1 MFSYDDDEMVKA
13 KTGNWFVTNPQRARS
28 NNSAILLRDK
38 ITKEEFHDLMQS
50 VKEFGEPGFIF
61 SDSTEFT
68 YNPCQPA
75 FAPILTPN
83 GLSTMGDIKEGDLI
97 WSKSGWTTVIK
108 KWSTGFKDVYNY
120 KTTFGAVPCTENHR
134 LVSNGIKIEAK
145 DCSSIDVLAGNY
157 TEVKI
162 DPSIVMDGLVIGDGS
177 IHKASKIGN
186 QKLLYIG
193 NDDQDYFTSE
203 VSEFIRDLRWSK
215 AHSITTN
222 ISESELTLITDREIP
237 SRYVY
242 SDINTQ
248 ASFLRGLF
256 SANGS
261 VTCKRV
267 TLKATSFKII
277 KDAQLMLSALGI
289 RSYFT
294 TNKPA
299 ICKHKNGVYTSKKS
313 YDLNISTDIDK
324 FSKLIGFI
332 QIYKNNKLESVLA
345 NKQGKLERKSG
356 SKIIRNE
363 FLGNFE
369 VFDITVDNEE
379 HTYWSG
385 GHNISN
391 CVEIG
396 KLPITAK
403 GISGWQGCV
412 TGDTKLITKES
423 IVNIKDTVGNEIEI
437 WNGEKWSKV
446 IPRITGK
453 NRNDFYRVTFS
464 DGSFLDCT
472 SNHKFLAKPSGKGNF
487 EIIETK
493 DLMARKNS
501 VTRNLIVP
509 RAEIKYTSIKN
520 NIEYAYEYGF
530 ILGDGTCTNHNTE
543 TLTIRRPW
551 ATLYEC
557 SGKNN
562 LPLKGIKLSEGIR
575 DGSKFTRIYF
585 DDVDKYFAHKL
596 KYENGLPEEIFSWSR
611 KSIIDFIAGWI
622 DSDGTKASNGF
633 RIYGQENKLRD
644 LQLLFTKLGISS
656 SINLFSKAGTVTNKT
671 TRRTDLYFIQVSD
684 TKDLYSN
691 RIVLKSKPT
700 FAKAKYQNIVTV
712 EKLNIIEDSYCFD
725 ENEKHCGVFNN
736 ILTKQCNLNEIN
748 GGACTSKEIFF
759 DACKA
764 AAILG
769 TLQAGY
775 TNFKYLTKETKEIFE
790 REALLGVSVTG
801 WMNNPDI
808 LFDEEI
814 MREGAEIVKAT
825 NKIVAEMIGIRP
837 AARTTCVK
845 PSGNASVLLGT
856 ASGIHGEHA
865 PRYLRN
871 VQMNKESEVVKLIKE
886 TNPLMVEE
894 SVWSAT
900 KSDYIISFPLESKQS
915 SVYKN
920 DLLGIKQLEYVKLA
934 QQNWIEYGTNRDLCT
949 DTRIRHNVSNT
960 IVVDDWDAVEE
971 YVFENR
977 KYFAGI
983 SFLGMSG
990 DKDYNQA
997 PFTTVLTAAEI
1008 LNKYGDASMFAS
1020 GLLVEGLDAFNQN
1033 LWLACDTVMG
1043 FGLDLTSQ
1051 NHENMLQRDFV
1062 DRAIKFAHKYFNDN
1076 LQEMSYCLKDVYLL
1090 HKWNKIT
1097 MNQQEIDWIYN
1108 LEPKDYV
1115 DVNTL
1120 GAIACSGG
1128 ACELTF

>member
-1 MFSYDDDEMVKA
+1 MSHTILSSAKFYEGYSRINVETGAYETWNEAVTRVMNMHRQHYKEKVNPELTELINFSENKYKEKLMLGAQRALQFGGAQLLKHQIRMYNCVSSYVDRTTFFGECMYMLLCGAGAGFSVQKHHIIKLPTVTKPSTDTVVYTIPDSIEGWADAVQVLMSSYFTKDQVFPEYFNKKIVFDYSLIRPKGAFISGGFKAPGAGPLRQSLERIEALMNDVVENGTTNLRPIQAYDVVMHISDAVISGGVRRSACICMFSYDDNEMVKA

-28 NNSAILLRDK
+28 NNSAILLRNK

-332 QIYKNNKLESVLA
+332 QIYKNNKLKSVLA

-356 SKIIRNE
+356 SKIISNE

-403 GISGWQGCV
+403 GISGWQGC
-412 TGDTKLITKES
+412 
-423 IVNIKDTVGNEIEI
+423 
-437 WNGEKWSKV
+437 
-446 IPRITGK
+446 
-453 NRNDFYRVTFS
+453 
-464 DGSFLDCT
+464 
-472 SNHKFLAKPSGKGNF
+472 
-487 EIIETK
+487 
-493 DLMARKNS
+493 
-501 VTRNLIVP
+501 
-509 RAEIKYTSIKN
+509 
-520 NIEYAYEYGF
+520 
-530 ILGDGTCTNHNTE
+530 
-543 TLTIRRPW
+543 
-551 ATLYEC
+551 
-557 SGKNN
+557 
-562 LPLKGIKLSEGIR
+562 
-575 DGSKFTRIYF
+575 
-585 DDVDKYFAHKL
+585 
-596 KYENGLPEEIFSWSR
+596 
-611 KSIIDFIAGWI
+611 
-622 DSDGTKASNGF
+622 
-633 RIYGQENKLRD
+633 
-644 LQLLFTKLGISS
+644 
-656 SINLFSKAGTVTNKT
+656 
-671 TRRTDLYFIQVSD
+671 
-684 TKDLYSN
+684 
-691 RIVLKSKPT
+691 
-700 FAKAKYQNIVTV
+700 
-712 EKLNIIEDSYCFD
+712 
-725 ENEKHCGVFNN
+725 
-736 ILTKQCNLNEIN
+736 NLNEIN
-748 GGACTSKEIFF
+748 GGACTTEEIFY

-775 TNFKYLTKETKEIFE
+775 TDFKYLAKESMEIFR

-808 LFDEEI
+808 LFDKEV
-814 MREGAEIVKAT
+814 MRKGAEIVKAT
-825 NKIVAEMIGIRP
+825 NKIVAKLIGINP

-900 KSDYIISFPLESKQS
+900 GSDYIISFPLESKTG

-920 DLLGIKQLEYVKLA
+920 DLLGVKQLEYVKLA
-934 QQNWIEYGTNRDLCT
+934 QQNWIEYGTDTELCT
-949 DTRIRHNVSNT
+949 DSRIRHNVSNT
-960 IVVDDWDAVEE
+960 IVVDDWDAVEK
-971 YVFENR
+971 YVFDNR

-983 SFLGMSG
+983 SFLGMAG

-1043 FGLDLTSQ
+1043 FGLDLTNQ

-1062 DRAIKFAHKYFNDN
+1062 DRAVKFAHKYFKDN

-1097 MNQQEIDWIYN
+1097 MNQNEINWIDN
-1108 LEPKDYV
+1108 LQPKDFVEV
-1115 DVNTL
+1115 DTL

>member
-1 MFSYDDDEMVKA
+1 MSHNILSSAKFYEGYSRINAQTGAYETWNEAVTRVMNMHRQHYNEKLNPELTELINFSENKYKEKLMLGAQRALQFGGAQLLKHQIRMYNCVSSYVDRTTFFGECMYMLLCGAGAGFSVQKHHIVKLPTVTKPSTNTVVYTIPDSIEGWADAVQVLMSSYFTKDQVFPEYFNKKIVFDYSQIRPKGAFISGGFKAPGPAPLRQSLERIEALMNTVVENGTTNLRPIQAYDVVMHISDAVISGGVRRSACICMFSYDDEEMVKA

-28 NNSAILLRDK
+28 NNSAILLRNK

-68 YNPCQPA
+68 FNP
-75 FAPILTPN
+75 
-83 GLSTMGDIKEGDLI
+83 
-97 WSKSGWTTVIK
+97 
-108 KWSTGFKDVYNY
+108 
-120 KTTFGAVPCTENHR
+120 
-134 LVSNGIKIEAK
+134 
-145 DCSSIDVLAGNY
+145 
-157 TEVKI
+157 
-162 DPSIVMDGLVIGDGS
+162 
-177 IHKASKIGN
+177 
-186 QKLLYIG
+186 
-193 NDDQDYFTSE
+193 
-203 VSEFIRDLRWSK
+203 
-215 AHSITTN
+215 
-222 ISESELTLITDREIP
+222 
-237 SRYVY
+237 
-242 SDINTQ
+242 
-248 ASFLRGLF
+248 
-256 SANGS
+256 
-261 VTCKRV
+261 
-267 TLKATSFKII
+267 
-277 KDAQLMLSALGI
+277 
-289 RSYFT
+289 
-294 TNKPA
+294 
-299 ICKHKNGVYTSKKS
+299 
-313 YDLNISTDIDK
+313 
-324 FSKLIGFI
+324 
-332 QIYKNNKLESVLA
+332 
-345 NKQGKLERKSG
+345 
-356 SKIIRNE
+356 
-363 FLGNFE
+363 
-369 VFDITVDNEE
+369 
-379 HTYWSG
+379 
-385 GHNISN
+385 

-423 IVNIKDTVGNEIEI
+423 IINIKDALDSEIEI

-472 SNHKFLAKPSGKGNF
+472 SNHKFLAKPSGKGDF

-509 RAEIKYTSIKN
+509 RAEIKYNNTKN
-520 NIEYAYEYGF
+520 NVEYAYEYGF
-530 ILGDGTCTNHNTE
+530 ILGDGTCTHHNTE
-543 TLTIRRPW
+543 TSTIRRPW

-557 SGKNN
+557 SGKND

-700 FAKAKYQNIVTV
+700 FAKGKYQNIVSV

-748 GGACTSKEIFF
+748 GGACTSKEIFY

-764 AAILG
+764 AAVLG

-775 TNFKYLTKETKEIFE
+775 TDFKYLAKESKEIFE

-808 LFDEEI
+808 LFDKEV
-814 MREGAEIVKAT
+814 MRKGAEIVKAT
-825 NKIVAEMIGIRP
+825 NKIVAKLIGINP

-900 KSDYIISFPLESKQS
+900 KSDYIISFPLESKTG

-920 DLLGIKQLEYVKLA
+920 DLLGVKQLEYVKLA
-934 QQNWIEYGTNRDLCT
+934 QQNWIEYGTDTELCT
-949 DTRIRHNVSNT
+949 DSRIRHNVSNT
-960 IVVDDWDAVEE
+960 IVVDDWDAVEK
-971 YVFENR
+971 YVFDNR

-1043 FGLDLTSQ
+1043 YGLDLTNQ

-1062 DRAIKFAHKYFNDN
+1062 DRAVKFAHKYFKDN

-1097 MNQQEIDWIYN
+1097 MNQNEINWIDN
-1108 LEPKDYV
+1108 LQPKDFVEV
-1115 DVNTL
+1115 DTL

>member
-1 MFSYDDDEMVKA
+1 MSHNILSSAKFYEGYSRINVETGAYETWNEAVTRVMNMHRQHYKEKVNPELTELINFSENKYKEKLMLGAQRALQFGGAQLLKHQIRMYNCVSSYVDRTTFFGECMYMLLCGAGAGFSVQKHHIVKLPTVTKPSTNTVVYTIPDSIEGWADAVQVLMSSYFTKDQVFPEYFNKKIVFDYSQIRPKGAFISGGFKAPGPAPLRQSLERIEALMNTVVENGTTNLRPIQAYDVVMHISDAVISGGVRRSACICMFSYDDEEMVKA

-28 NNSAILLRDK
+28 NNSAILLRNK

-68 YNPCQPA
+68 FNP
-75 FAPILTPN
+75 
-83 GLSTMGDIKEGDLI
+83 
-97 WSKSGWTTVIK
+97 
-108 KWSTGFKDVYNY
+108 
-120 KTTFGAVPCTENHR
+120 
-134 LVSNGIKIEAK
+134 
-145 DCSSIDVLAGNY
+145 
-157 TEVKI
+157 
-162 DPSIVMDGLVIGDGS
+162 
-177 IHKASKIGN
+177 
-186 QKLLYIG
+186 
-193 NDDQDYFTSE
+193 
-203 VSEFIRDLRWSK
+203 
-215 AHSITTN
+215 
-222 ISESELTLITDREIP
+222 
-237 SRYVY
+237 
-242 SDINTQ
+242 
-248 ASFLRGLF
+248 
-256 SANGS
+256 
-261 VTCKRV
+261 
-267 TLKATSFKII
+267 
-277 KDAQLMLSALGI
+277 
-289 RSYFT
+289 
-294 TNKPA
+294 
-299 ICKHKNGVYTSKKS
+299 
-313 YDLNISTDIDK
+313 
-324 FSKLIGFI
+324 
-332 QIYKNNKLESVLA
+332 
-345 NKQGKLERKSG
+345 
-356 SKIIRNE
+356 
-363 FLGNFE
+363 
-369 VFDITVDNEE
+369 
-379 HTYWSG
+379 
-385 GHNISN
+385 

-423 IVNIKDTVGNEIEI
+423 IINIKDALDSEIEI

-472 SNHKFLAKPSGKGNF
+472 SNHKFLAKPSGKGDF

-509 RAEIKYTSIKN
+509 RAEIKYNNTKN
-520 NIEYAYEYGF
+520 NVEYAYEYGF
-530 ILGDGTCTNHNTE
+530 ILGDGTCTHHNTE
-543 TLTIRRPW
+543 TSTIRRPW

-557 SGKNN
+557 SGKND

-700 FAKAKYQNIVTV
+700 FAKGKYQNIVSV

-748 GGACTSKEIFF
+748 GGACTSKEIFY

-764 AAILG
+764 AAVLG

-775 TNFKYLTKETKEIFE
+775 TDFKYLAKESKEIFE

-808 LFDEEI
+808 LFDKEV
-814 MREGAEIVKAT
+814 MRKGAEIVKAT
-825 NKIVAEMIGIRP
+825 NKIVAKLIGINP

-900 KSDYIISFPLESKQS
+900 KSDYIISFPLESKTG

-920 DLLGIKQLEYVKLA
+920 DLLGVKQLEYVKLA
-934 QQNWIEYGTNRDLCT
+934 QQNWIEYGTDTELCT
-949 DTRIRHNVSNT
+949 DSRIRHNVSNT
-960 IVVDDWDAVEE
+960 IVVDDWDAVEK
-971 YVFENR
+971 YVFDNR

-1043 FGLDLTSQ
+1043 YGLDLTNQ

-1062 DRAIKFAHKYFNDN
+1062 DRAVKFAHKYFKDN

-1097 MNQQEIDWIYN
+1097 MNQNEINWIDN
-1108 LEPKDYV
+1108 LQPKDFVEV
-1115 DVNTL
+1115 DTL

>member
-1 MFSYDDDEMVKA
+1 MSHTILSSAKFYEGYSRINVETGAYETWNEAVTRVMNMHRQHYKEKVNPELTELINFSENKYKEKLMLGAQRALQFGGAQLLKHQIRMYNCVSSYVDRTTFFGECMYMLLCGAGAGFSVQKHHIIKLPTVTKPSTDTVVYTIPDSIEGWADAVQVLMSSYFTKDQVFPEYFNKKIVFDYSLIRPKGAFISGGFKAPGAGPLRQSLERIEALMNDVVENGTTNLRPIQAYDVVMHISDAVISGGVRRSACICMFSYDDNEMVKA

-28 NNSAILLRDK
+28 NNSAILLRNK

-332 QIYKNNKLESVLA
+332 QIYKNNKLKSVLA

-356 SKIIRNE
+356 SKIISNE

-403 GISGWQGCV
+403 GISGWQGC
-412 TGDTKLITKES
+412 
-423 IVNIKDTVGNEIEI
+423 
-437 WNGEKWSKV
+437 
-446 IPRITGK
+446 
-453 NRNDFYRVTFS
+453 
-464 DGSFLDCT
+464 
-472 SNHKFLAKPSGKGNF
+472 
-487 EIIETK
+487 
-493 DLMARKNS
+493 
-501 VTRNLIVP
+501 
-509 RAEIKYTSIKN
+509 
-520 NIEYAYEYGF
+520 
-530 ILGDGTCTNHNTE
+530 
-543 TLTIRRPW
+543 
-551 ATLYEC
+551 
-557 SGKNN
+557 
-562 LPLKGIKLSEGIR
+562 
-575 DGSKFTRIYF
+575 
-585 DDVDKYFAHKL
+585 
-596 KYENGLPEEIFSWSR
+596 
-611 KSIIDFIAGWI
+611 
-622 DSDGTKASNGF
+622 
-633 RIYGQENKLRD
+633 
-644 LQLLFTKLGISS
+644 
-656 SINLFSKAGTVTNKT
+656 
-671 TRRTDLYFIQVSD
+671 
-684 TKDLYSN
+684 
-691 RIVLKSKPT
+691 
-700 FAKAKYQNIVTV
+700 
-712 EKLNIIEDSYCFD
+712 
-725 ENEKHCGVFNN
+725 
-736 ILTKQCNLNEIN
+736 NLNEIN
-748 GGACTSKEIFF
+748 GGACTTEEIFY

-775 TNFKYLTKETKEIFE
+775 TDFKYLAKESMEIFR

-808 LFDEEI
+808 LFDKEV
-814 MREGAEIVKAT
+814 MRKGAEIVKAT
-825 NKIVAEMIGIRP
+825 NKIVAKLIGINP

-900 KSDYIISFPLESKQS
+900 GSDYIISFPLESKTG

-920 DLLGIKQLEYVKLA
+920 DLLGVKQLEYVKLA
-934 QQNWIEYGTNRDLCT
+934 QQNWIEYGTDTELCT
-949 DTRIRHNVSNT
+949 DSRIRHNVSNT
-960 IVVDDWDAVEE
+960 IVVDDWDAVEK
-971 YVFENR
+971 YVFDNR

-1043 FGLDLTSQ
+1043 FGLDLTNQ

-1062 DRAIKFAHKYFNDN
+1062 DRAVKFAHKYFKDN

-1097 MNQQEIDWIYN
+1097 MNQNEINWIDN
-1108 LEPKDYV
+1108 LQPKDFVEV
-1115 DVNTL
+1115 DTL